1 MKWRS
6 ISEEEVRLV
15 MESPDKTE
23 RSIKGRTNVY
33 KFIGERYIKIT
44 YKELSGEILIIST
57 VDKGKGG
64 ENEDRI

>member
-1 MKWRS
+1 
-6 ISEEEVRLV
+6 
-15 MESPDKTE
+15 MESPDKTK
-23 RSIKGRTNVY
+23 RSIKDRTNVY
-33 KFIGERYIKIT
+33 KFIGERYIKVT